1 MGFELIL
8 VFKASP
14 GTNPPQI
21 SRKKDKGNI
30 KIFSCRGGIS
40 TFNPHIFKGQLY
52 IQTVY
57 TKVSLYTPMCV
68 QVCIYCFKQLQNWVK
83 KIFLMF

>member
-14 GTNPPQI
+14 GTNSPQI
-21 SRKKDKGNI
+21 SRKKDKGNT
-30 KIFSCRGGIS
+30 KIFSGRGGIS

-52 IQTVY
+52 IQRCMY
-57 TKVSLYTPMCV
+57 IHLCV
-68 QVCIYCFKQLQNWVK
+68 NRCLICCFKQLQNWVK